1 MNGPADG
8 ECRAKIDL
16 MSIQQSKRFEN
27 LDGFLKLF
35 SFMLIVELDICHDTW
50 HSRLTPAVHLAVQ
63 LKGLIL
69 LDELFVFLEGGTS
82 SAQ

>member
-1 MNGPADG
+1 MDKVIGTSRHFSPV
-8 ECRAKIDL
+8 
-16 MSIQQSKRFEN
+16 F
-27 LDGFLKLF
+27 GFLKLF

-69 LDELFVFLEGGTS
+69 LDELFVFLEVGTS